1 MARKEAPVRVK
12 LNATVTWERMALHN
26 FSQNELAR
34 RLGITSGY
42 LSQLV
47 NGQRCPSPSLRRRLL
62 ESLPGS
68 SFEDLFVVERR
79 NGHENPANL
88 LVKQHNVEGLRL

>member
-1 MARKEAPVRVK
+1 MARKMAPMRVR
-12 LNATVTWERMALHN
+12 LNASAAWERMARQNL
-26 FSQNELAR
+26 SQNELAR

-62 ESLPGS
+62 ETLPAS

-79 NGHENPANL
+79 NGHQDSAEV

>member
-1 MARKEAPVRVK
+1 MARKEAPVRVR
-12 LNATVTWERMALHN
+12 LNASAVWERMARENL
-26 FSQNELAR
+26 SQNGLAE
-34 RLGITSGY
+34 RLRITSGY

-62 ESLPGS
+62 ETLPGS

-79 NGHENPANL
+79 NGHKDPANL
-88 LVKQHNVEGLRL
+88 LAKLHNVEGLRL